1 MKKEIKMPSIS
12 GLLRHHQVTPEE
24 KCLKRMSKLPEMNTL
39 LEKTSHIKNTDS
51 EFKGKYINI
60 NPDIGKLSC
69 DILSFQYKTELSSLK
84 RLSSPISEKNENVK
98 NILNDRVKGWYDSE
112 KITTPATI
120 VYREI
125 DKICAE
131 KNIRISTK
139 EKETI
144 LDIVNEKHIKLNG
157 LEKKASVTSMI
168 NPLKLDKNLSKE
180 INEPGIKKNLIKDMK
195 KEFPEQFKFLTDQ
208 FHKND
213 AVIQKEELLSADEK
227 SIFYDIPIVRE
238 TAGKMVSDVYN
249 GLIENI
255 YNVLFRNNEQPLDF
269 VAIKA
274 EVRTQ
279 VEHIA
284 KDKNFAEN
292 NNISAEDI
300 IRKAFES
307 KIKLTSSSPEQDIEN
322 LFAMMNKGDISDQ
335 RYEFNSVAKATSP
348 SPEQDIDDLFAMM
361 NRGDISGQRYE
372 LKNKS

>member
-1 MKKEIKMPSIS
+1 MPSIS

-98 NILNDRVKGWYDSE
+98 KILNDRVKGWYDSE